1 MPSIW
6 TLDETSI
13 LLPSVYVRHGP
24 IYYDPGAVMISQ
36 AFSRFTGAM
45 NGIATEDGRGR
56 VHVRERK
63 GKRERRKNRNIRERE
78 ITKWRKR
85 NEEIYN

>member
-13 LLPSVYVRHGP
+13 FLPSVYVWQGP
-24 IYYDPGAVMISQ
+24 IYYDPVAVMISQ

-56 VHVRERK
+56 VHATEGKGERK
-63 GKRERRKNRNIRERE
+63 KNRNLIERER
-78 ITKWRKR
+78 
-85 NEEIYN
+85 